1 MEAAEVGSI
10 HSGTLP
16 FHIILTALVLLWTL
30 GIWNVKSLQQGAYKN
45 LENENS
51 YFLQQNRG
59 GLQATVHGV
68 TKNQI

>member
-1 MEAAEVGSI
+1 MGSI

-45 LENENS
+45 LENDNS

>member
-1 MEAAEVGSI
+1 MERTFTLGPSGITEAAEVVSI

-45 LENENS
+45 VESENR
-51 YFLQQNRG
+51 YFLQQ
-59 GLQATVHGV
+59 
-68 TKNQI
+68 

>member
-51 YFLQQNRG
+51 YFLQ
-59 GLQATVHGV
+59 
-68 TKNQI
+68 